1 MGIGRLMAV
10 EAAPGRLAE
19 FRRLRMT
26 AAALRRFVPIA
37 QFEIRKGVI
46 ESLAIELDNIG
57 VSPLVIGMTVGAV
70 LLGRIRL
77 PPVKSFM
84 RQPIRGN
91 FFVARQA
98 EACLRLS
105 RKGLVAIATVLFEFG
120 VSADERTRVDQLL
133 KKVLRTRDRCN
144 SR

>member
-19 FRRLRMT
+19 FRFLRMT
-26 AAALRRFVPIA
+26 AAALRGFVPVA
-37 QFEIRKGVI
+37 QLEIRKGVI
-46 ESLAIELDNIG
+46 ESLAIELDNVG

-84 RQPIRGN
+84 RQPVRGN
-91 FFVARQA
+91 FFVAR
-98 EACLRLS
+98 
-105 RKGLVAIATVLFEFG
+105 
-120 VSADERTRVDQLL
+120 
-133 KKVLRTRDRCN
+133 
-144 SR
+144 